1 MNRSLKLALI
11 ALGPCVLATAA
22 LAQSQSQSQMNAA
35 AARDERAADQALN
48 SQYTATMNG
57 LSPASRTLLRN
68 AQRTWIT
75 FRDQQCRLES
85 SGVRGG
91 SAWAMVQ
98 SGCIARLSNERTR
111 DLRRIAGCREG
122 DLSCP
127 R

>member
-1 MNRSLKLALI
+1 MNRPLKLALI

-22 LAQSQSQSQMNAA
+22 LAQSQSQMNAA

-48 SQYTATMNG
+48 SQYTATING

-68 AQRTWIT
+68 AQRSWIS
-75 FRDQQCRLES
+75 FRDQQCRFES

-111 DLRRIAGCREG
+111 DLRRIAQCREG

>member
-1 MNRSLKLALI
+1 MNRLLKLALI

-22 LAQSQSQSQMNAA
+22 LAQSQSQLNAA

-48 SQYTATMNG
+48 SQYTATING

-68 AQRTWIT
+68 AQRSWIS
-75 FRDQQCRLES
+75 FRDQQCRFES

-111 DLRRIAGCREG
+111 DLRRIAQCREG

>member
-1 MNRSLKLALI
+1 MNRPLKLALI
-11 ALGPCVLATAA
+11 AFAPCVLATAA

-48 SQYTATMNG
+48 SQYMATING

-68 AQRTWIT
+68 AQRSWIS
-75 FRDQQCRLES
+75 FRDQQCRFES

-111 DLRRIAGCREG
+111 DLRRIAQCREG

>member
-1 MNRSLKLALI
+1 MNRTLKLALI
-11 ALGPCVLATAA
+11 AVGPCLLASAA
-22 LAQSQSQSQMNAA
+22 LAQSQSQMNAS

-48 SQYTATMNG
+48 SQYTATVNG

-68 AQRTWIT
+68 AQRSWIT
-75 FRDQQCRLES
+75 FRDQQCRFES

-91 SAWAMVQ
+91 SAYAMVQ
-98 SGCIARLSNERTR
+98 SGCIARLSTERTR
-111 DLRRIAGCREG
+111 ELRRIAQCTEG

>member
-1 MNRSLKLALI
+1 VNHTLKLALI
-11 ALGPCVLATAA
+11 ALGPCVLASGA
-22 LAQSQSQSQMNAA
+22 LAQSQAQMNTA

-48 SQYTATMNG
+48 RQYTATING

-68 AQRTWIT
+68 AQRSWIT
-75 FRDQQCRLES
+75 FRDQQCRFES
-85 SGVRGG
+85 SAVRGG

-98 SGCIARLSNERTR
+98 SGCITRLSTERTR
-111 DLRRIAGCREG
+111 DLRRIAQCGEG